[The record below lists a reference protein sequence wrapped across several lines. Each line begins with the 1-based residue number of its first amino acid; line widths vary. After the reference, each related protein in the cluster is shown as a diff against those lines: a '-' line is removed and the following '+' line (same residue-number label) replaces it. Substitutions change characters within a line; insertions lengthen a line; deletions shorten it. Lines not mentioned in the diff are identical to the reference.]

1 MPWKEASVVSLRK
14 EFVGLAINGSNIARL
29 SQYFGVSRTTAY
41 KWLKR
46 YGLEGESGL
55 SDRSRRPLQSPT
67 RTDKSIEEEIKAVRK
82 EHAAWGGRKIK
93 RYLENGGSK
102 HIPAASTITQILRR
116 SGLINP
122 EESVKH
128 AALVRFQRSE
138 ANDLWQMDFKGHI
151 PCPEGRCHPL
161 TVLDDYS
168 RYAVT
173 LKACLNER
181 GETVQACLKETFRRY
196 GLPNQMVMDN
206 GSPWGFDLGNPYTY
220 LTVWLIRIGVLISH
234 SRPRHPQTLGKDER
248 FHRTLKA
255 ELLGDSIPWK
265 NKESQ
270 KRFDQWRFMYNHH
283 RPHEALNMNVPANRY
298 VVSKRPYREELQ
310 SIEYAPG
317 DIVRKVQ
324 QNGILHFKGREFR
337 LPKAFIGFSI
347 ALRPRAQSDGIFDA
361 YFIRQPIAVIKLNH
375 D

>member
-1 MPWKEASVVSLRK
+1 MPWKEASVVSLRR
-14 EFVGLAINGSNIARL
+14 EFVGLAINGSNIAQL

-41 KWLKR
+41 KWLER
-46 YGLEGESGL
+46 YSLEGESGL
-55 SDRSRRPLQSPT
+55 SDRSRRPLQSPR
-67 RTDKSIEEEIKAVRK
+67 RTDKSIEEAIKAVRRK
-82 EHAAWGGRKIK
+82 HPAWGGRKIK
-93 RYLENGGSK
+93 RYLENGGCR

-116 SGLINP
+116 IGLINP
-122 EESVKH
+122 EDSVKH
-128 AALVRFQRSE
+128 AAQIRFQRSE

-151 PCPEGRCHPL
+151 RCPEGRCHPL

-234 SRPRHPQTLGKDER
+234 SRPAHPQTLGKDER

-255 ELLGDSIPWK
+255 ELLGNSIPWK
-265 NKESQ
+265 NEESQ
-270 KRFDQWRFMYNHH
+270 KRFDRWRFMYNHR
-283 RPHEALNMNVPANRY
+283 RPHEALDMNVPASRY
-298 VVSKRPYREELQ
+298 VVSKRPYREELE
-310 SIEYAPG
+310 SIEYGPG

-337 LPKAFIGFSI
+337 LPKAFIGFPI
-347 ALRPRAQSDGIFDA
+347 ALRPRDQSDGIFDA
-361 YFIRQPIAVIKLNH
+361 YFIRQPIAVINLNH